1 MYLASLVPI
10 LCLPA
15 FALMDDTTEATADTA
30 VADVPVIDTSYSSG
44 LPSFLK
50 WTPDSLHAHHEAP
63 KDDEPLPKQETIEE
77 RSFVG
82 PHGFTFG
89 WAAGTAVLI
98 FAFANTVIIGST
110 LMVTY
115 TLYQVLVSVLAVVA
129 PNLALVFASLFN
141 LS

>member
-15 FALMDDTTEATADTA
+15 FVLMDDTIEASTDTA
-30 VADVPVIDTSYSSG
+30 VADVPVTDTSYSSG

-50 WTPDSLHAHHEAP
+50 WTSDSLHAHHEAP

-82 PHGFTFG
+82 PHDFTFG

-129 PNLALVFASLFN
+129 PNLASVFASLFN